1 MCSPCY
7 HMDNYEQW
15 HRHRTIWISLP
26 SVRRSRHCALKPL
39 LVARQCAR
47 NVQCAMCNVQCAH
60 YSSSNT
66 AAAQMEP
73 PRMISGLHN
82 AVSRTKSA
90 NHGWLSHPWPKCGWC
105 DNFSKLEFI
114 SHGLFCL
121 ERLLQAFEGSD
132 GKYSDQ
138 SKVQGW
144 ISSTL
149 SETKI
154 NVQIWKPPI
163 AIASDEKLPS
173 KLELIVVLKHNFYQK
188 ICYSSCFV
196 DLLDLGKISP
206 YLGLPATSSIQN
218 TQKAFLLFN
227 NTCS

>member
-1 MCSPCY
+1 MAGNNYEQWPPHWPTCIFAFVFICIFVDVL

-60 YSSSNT
+60 YSSST
-66 AAAQMEP
+66 KAAAQMEP

-105 DNFSKLEFI
+105 DNSSKLEFI

-121 ERLLQAFEGSD
+121 ERLFQASEGSD
-132 GKYSDQ
+132 GKF
-138 SKVQGW
+138 W
-144 ISSTL
+144 P
-149 SETKI
+149 E
-154 NVQIWKPPI
+154 
-163 AIASDEKLPS
+163 
-173 KLELIVVLKHNFYQK
+173 
-188 ICYSSCFV
+188 
-196 DLLDLGKISP
+196 
-206 YLGLPATSSIQN
+206 
-218 TQKAFLLFN
+218 
-227 NTCS
+227 

>member
-1 MCSPCY
+1 MVFSAS
-7 HMDNYEQW
+7 
-15 HRHRTIWISLP
+15 RGFF
-26 SVRRSRHCALKPL
+26 RRLRD
-39 LVARQCAR
+39 
-47 NVQCAMCNVQCAH
+47 AMEN
-60 YSSSNT
+60 S
-66 AAAQMEP
+66 E
-73 PRMISGLHN
+73 
-82 AVSRTKSA
+82 
-90 NHGWLSHPWPKCGWC
+90 
-105 DNFSKLEFI
+105 
-114 SHGLFCL
+114 
-121 ERLLQAFEGSD
+121 
-132 GKYSDQ
+132 

-227 NTCS
+227 NTCSCSCSPWTAHWFENWNANSIFCSFWRQNRWNCTYANILRSEFCTLRVSRASVGLGLCACACAYIGDQLKGVSQTRGVFSKTAWLVEGFLS

>member
-1 MCSPCY
+1 MAPTPNN
-7 HMDNYEQW
+7 MDF
-15 HRHRTIWISLP
+15 P
-26 SVRRSRHCALKPL
+26 SVCETEPALCAE
-39 LVARQCAR
+39 ASTGCAAMCA
-47 NVQCAMCNVQCAH
+47 QCAMCNVQCAH
-60 YSSSNT
+60 YSSST
-66 AAAQMEP
+66 KAAAQMEP

-105 DNFSKLEFI
+105 DNSSKLEFI